1 MSVRPNEFH
10 VATSPARLTAVTHR
24 TTCLARW
31 LRLPGAAEAPDCL
44 SIRYWHRPESADR
57 GAGRSRS
64 PVLLVHGYAGTE
76 HMWHPLR
83 AALAAEG
90 FDHVIALR
98 YNTFRADIHRVADWL
113 VEQAD
118 RTMTACGAGGVHL
131 VGHSMGGLVI
141 RDAVQSR
148 GLADRTR
155 AAVTLAT
162 PHHGSSLA
170 RFVPGPCARQML
182 PGSMF
187 LRDLAARVHRGTT
200 RWIDI
205 QGGADRVVSGGRHEP
220 HLPAHDVLRVQ
231 QRQAG
236 HRSIVRHPDV
246 VARIVEELVRVDD
259 RHSERL
265 AAQDFSL
272 AA

>member
-1 MSVRPNEFH
+1 MSVRPNDFH
-10 VATSPARLTAVTHR
+10 ATARPARLTAVTHR

-31 LRLPGAAEAPDCL
+31 LRLPGAADAPDCL
-44 SIRYWHRPESADR
+44 SIRYWHRPESASH
-57 GAGRSRS
+57 GSQARS

-162 PHHGSSLA
+162 PHHGSTFA

-182 PGSMF
+182 PGSRF
-187 LRDLAARVHRGTT
+187 LRDLASRAHRGTT

-205 QGGADRVVSGGRHEP
+205 QGGADRVVSGGRGGQ
-220 HLPAHDVLRVQ
+220 HLPTPDAVRVHQ
-231 QRQAG
+231 HRAG

-246 VARIVEELVRVDD
+246 VARIVAELVRIDD
-259 RHSERL
+259 QQSERTT
-265 AAQDFSL
+265 AHQFSL